1 MKKLLNSPLV
11 LRLLGLV
18 LGGYM
23 QFTSWS
29 TRWRVVDADIVQRVR
44 GKPFILCFW
53 HGRLLLVHAGYLRQ
67 PGIPKTAMLISQS
80 KEGEVVARAT
90 HTLGVGTIRG
100 SSETK
105 SDKDK
110 GAYEALREMI
120 RRLRTGDAI
129 AITPDGPKGP
139 RMRAQLGAVQLARM
153 TGAPLVGLA
162 WSTERRKVFDSWD
175 RFVLPW
181 PFGRG
186 AYVFGGPIYV
196 GRDTDLE
203 EARLALEVEL
213 TRITQ
218 TADTLV
224 GAAPVEPEALP
235 TPALAD
241 AAA

>member
-1 MKKLLNSPLV
+1 MKKLLHSPLV

-23 QFTSWS
+23 QFTSWT
-29 TRWRVVDADIVQRVR
+29 TRWRVVDADIIQRVR

-53 HGRLLLVHAGYLRQ
+53 HGRLLLAHSGYQRQ
-67 PGIPKTAMLISQS
+67 PGIPKTTMLISQS
-80 KEGEVVARAT
+80 KEGEIVARAS
-90 HTLGVGTIRG
+90 HTLGIGTIRG
-100 SSETK
+100 STETK

-110 GAYEALREMI
+110 GAYQALREMI
-120 RRLRTGDAI
+120 RRLRKGEAI

-139 RMRAQLGAVQLARM
+139 RMRAELGAVQLARL

-186 AYVFGGPIYV
+186 AYVFGGPIHV
-196 GRDTDLE
+196 TRDGDLE
-203 EARLALEVEL
+203 AARLALEAML
-213 TRITQ
+213 TDITQ
-218 TADTLV
+218 RADTLIGV
-224 GAAPVEPEALP
+224 TPVEPDALP
-235 TPALAD
+235 APALAD